1 MELAP
6 FVNLNIL
13 LTKIILVLHVLLIV
27 SDAQEVTLVLNV
39 SLALLS
45 EAMAYANLA
54 EATVNFVKIT
64 KFV

>member
-13 LTKIILVLHVLLIV
+13 STKIIHVLHVLLIV

>member
-1 MELAP
+1 MELAR
-6 FVNLNIL
+6 FANLNIL
-13 LTKIILVLHVLLIV
+13 LTKIIHVLHVLLIV

-45 EAMAYANLA
+45 EAMVYANLA
-54 EATVNFVKIT
+54 EATANFVKIT

>member
-1 MELAP
+1 MELAR

-45 EAMAYANLA
+45 EAMVYANLA